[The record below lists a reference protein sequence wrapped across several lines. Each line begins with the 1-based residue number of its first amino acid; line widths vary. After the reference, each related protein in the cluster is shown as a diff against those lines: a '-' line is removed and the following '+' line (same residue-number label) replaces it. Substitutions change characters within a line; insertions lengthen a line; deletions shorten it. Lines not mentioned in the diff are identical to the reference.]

1 MAGAHEQPPSL
12 GDRKKLLGLPHG
24 VDERFL
30 DVHMCSGLECF
41 PSRFEVRARG
51 SADVYDVRFGR
62 AQQFCQGRI
71 AGGVGQRRQL
81 MAGRIVLVVNAYDA
95 VWRGHPA
102 EGVKVEP
109 SHVPGP
115 NKCDAK
121 RLHGWR

>member
-1 MAGAHEQPPSL
+1 
-12 GDRKKLLGLPHG
+12 
-24 VDERFL
+24 
-30 DVHMCSGLECF
+30 MCSGLECF

-71 AGGVGQRRQL
+71 AGCVGQRRQL

-95 VWRGHPA
+95 VWRGHSA

-121 RLHGWR
+121 RLHGWRQVQDMDPGISKAMGRGALRPCNTAA